1 MKKLDR
7 FLQRARI
14 KQAKPFIKKNTR
26 VLDIGCSNGVLFQI
40 LSDRIEFGLGIDP
53 DLSESQNYRNYELRK
68 GYFPKDIKETD
79 GFFDVITILAVI
91 EHIPASDLPEFV
103 DACIHL
109 LKPGGYIVITVPSK
123 IVDEI
128 LVVMKFIGLIDG
140 MALEQH
146 HHYESGQIPRYFSRK
161 PIIFHLHKRFQL
173 GLNNLFV
180 LNKSLD

>member
-14 KQAKPFIKKNTR
+14 KQAEPYIKENSR
-26 VLDIGCSNGVLFQI
+26 VLDIGCSDGVLFQI
-40 LSDRIEFGLGIDP
+40 LYDRIEYGLGIDP
-53 DLSESQNYRNYELRK
+53 DIFESQNFSKYELRK
-68 GYFPKDIKETD
+68 GHFPKDIIETD
-79 GFFDVITILAVI
+79 GLFDAITILAVV
-91 EHIPASDLPEFV
+91 EHIPTSDIPVFV

-146 HHYESGQIPRYFSRK
+146 HHYEPAQIPRYFLQN
-161 PIIFHLHKRFQL
+161 PIVFHLHKRFQL

-180 LNKSLD
+180 FYKV